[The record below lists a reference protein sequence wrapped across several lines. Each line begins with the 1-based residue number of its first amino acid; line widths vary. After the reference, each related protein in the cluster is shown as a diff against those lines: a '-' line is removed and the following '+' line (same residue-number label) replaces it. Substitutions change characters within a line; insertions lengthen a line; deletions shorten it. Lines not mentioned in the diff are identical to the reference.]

1 MKRSVC
7 SCLVSLAFMATT
19 SSAHAQVLLG
29 HTRLA
34 PVALEARCQVA
45 DGMLGS
51 WTQLTKLG
59 ADPMHAAIL
68 LADQRDESGLAG
80 SSCVPVDA
88 PETSIAHSD
97 HDALSSS
104 ATSASE
110 VVGHVDMEQECVG
123 LGCIAAFDES
133 ELETSVANP
142 CPQES
147 YCPEESYCCP
157 FADLAASEPIDVN
170 RYTDDSATEDSAIDN
185 SENEVARIESLQS
198 QPQSRANE
206 GSSRPNLVGSS
217 PMIFLIQEEYLP
229 YDLDRKFPVEIGF
242 FPIKGPSAGPLQFR
256 ATPLE
261 EDVVYGPEPAPAIDA
276 VPAPA
281 MDAVASAQGA
291 PSISEEARLA
301 ESIDLPIACYVDMAL
316 NYAFDIT
323 DADGPIR
330 PWIDARRVGAALG
343 PIPYEAVSS
352 FVEWTQP
359 AWPVL
364 SAPVSGPMPQV
375 VPQPAPQ
382 NLAPVVPALN
392 PELEVAASTL
402 HYAAS
407 GLERFA
413 GALRGLGDSITR
425 VASEG
430 QNRLR

>member
-45 DGMLGS
+45 DGMLGA
-51 WTQLTKLG
+51 WTQLTNLG
-59 ADPMHAAIL
+59 ADPMHAAVL
-68 LADQRDESGLAG
+68 LADEAAESGCSEQANVAVEIEELGQDCIG
-80 SSCVPVDA
+80 SGCVAV
-88 PETSIAHSD
+88 
-97 HDALSSS
+97 
-104 ATSASE
+104 
-110 VVGHVDMEQECVG
+110 
-123 LGCIAAFDES
+123 FDET
-133 ELETSVANP
+133 EPAALVADP

-170 RYTDDSATEDSAIDN
+170 RYSDDLD
-185 SENEVARIESLQS
+185 NEVVQLESSES
-198 QPQSRANE
+198 QEQVPGVA
-206 GSSRPNLVGSS
+206 GDSRPSLVGSS

-242 FPIKGPSAGPLQFR
+242 FPIKGPSAGPLQYR

-261 EDVVYGPEPAPAIDA
+261 EEVVYGPEPS
-276 VPAPA
+276 PA
-281 MDAVASAQGA
+281 MDAVASASEDQA
-291 PSISEEARLA
+291 TSEEVHGADSL
-301 ESIDLPIACYVDMAL
+301 DLPIACYIDLAL
-316 NYAFDIT
+316 NYAFDLT
-323 DADGPIR
+323 DANGPIV
-330 PWIDARRVGAALG
+330 PWLDARRLGAAFG
-343 PIPYEAVSS
+343 PLTYEGVSS

-375 VPQPAPQ
+375 APQPAPQ
-382 NLAPVVPALN
+382 NLAPVVPGIN

-413 GALRGLGDSITR
+413 SALRGLGDSITR

-430 QNRLR
+430 QNNLR